1 MTREPVIVDGKV
13 TGYNVTT
20 DPVYTTTRDMRGYE
34 SIVLLHRGETVFEPV
49 KRQRSLLGEEE

>member
-1 MTREPVIVDGKV
+1 MSERVAVIVDGKV

-34 SIVLLHRGETVFEPV
+34 SIVLLHRGETVFEPA
-49 KRQRSLLGEEE
+49 KRQRRLIEED

>member
-13 TGYNVTT
+13 TGYKVTT

-34 SIVLLHRGETVFEPV
+34 SIVLLHYGETVFEPV
-49 KRQRSLLGEEE
+49 KRQLSLIGED